1 MGNKASRTV
10 ATSSPILIHR
20 ARVQRTEGMEL
31 SQLRHLLLLLPVTR
45 PHTLPPPAQATG
57 HKHNQLQRQAMG
69 RSSQRLKVHME
80 RQLDMELHSQ
90 HPSSHSSL
98 NNRVPTSMEALVQPH
113 MARATVLR
121 PVQPHMGRP
130 RGPRDK
136 WVGRH
141 SQLVLT
147 GARVVH
153 PSPLSRVHPRGPQVV
168 MGEGTLD
175 GVEEGPQGAW
185 LDRMEVHLGRPRE
198 AQQEAAA
205 TADLHLEDMG
215 VLVVDLA
222 VAKVGQACMAIG
234 EEEVASIIKVVPVAG
249 EVTTKDLP
257 RRWQTPYLSPTCQRM
272 LERFSW
278 LSILVPLV

>member
-1 MGNKASRTV
+1 
-10 ATSSPILIHR
+10 
-20 ARVQRTEGMEL
+20 
-31 SQLRHLLLLLPVTR
+31 
-45 PHTLPPPAQATG
+45 
-57 HKHNQLQRQAMG
+57 
-69 RSSQRLKVHME
+69 
-80 RQLDMELHSQ
+80 
-90 HPSSHSSL
+90 
-98 NNRVPTSMEALVQPH
+98 
-113 MARATVLR
+113 
-121 PVQPHMGRP
+121 MGRP